1 VNREQRGRVELVRTS
16 NECIGDFESTE
27 EALCCPNFRVT
38 GGALC
43 IDHRFAV
50 GKLIRGSRFAKVVV
64 MSERVMSE
72 RSSEQIRELLD
83 SLYRVESGRI
93 LATLIRLLGDFDL
106 AEEAMHEAFAAALSL
121 WPRSGVP
128 GNPRPWLISTA
139 RFKAIDT
146 LRRRARFDASQDEL
160 VRYLEGQWSSAARSN
175 KNEEDSLEDDR
186 LEDDR
191 LRLIFTCCHPS
202 LAPEARVALTL
213 REVCGLTT
221 EEIARA
227 FLTTPRT
234 LAQRIVRAKTKIRET
249 PIPYEVPTPEELPER
264 LGAVLH
270 VIYLV
275 FNEGYSAAAG
285 AEVTRAELTGEA
297 IRLCRLLMELRPE
310 PVGVGP
316 EIVDPE
322 VIDPE
327 IMGLLSLMLLQESRH
342 AARTS
347 PTGELILLENQD
359 RALWNKEQIAEGVAL
374 LEKALNSRRFGSYTL
389 QAAIAA
395 VHAEAESVA
404 ETDWR
409 QIVALYDRLLRIQP
423 SPVVQLNRAV
433 AIAMRDGPE
442 AGLAHIDAVLEHGEL
457 ADYYLAHSARADMY
471 RRLGRTAEARAS
483 YEKALALT
491 QQEPERQ
498 FLQERIRQLK

>member
-1 VNREQRGRVELVRTS
+1 
-16 NECIGDFESTE
+16 
-27 EALCCPNFRVT
+27 
-38 GGALC
+38 
-43 IDHRFAV
+43 
-50 GKLIRGSRFAKVVV
+50 
-64 MSERVMSE
+64 MSELST
-72 RSSEQIRELLD
+72 EQIRELLD
-83 SLYRVESGRI
+83 SLYRLDSGRI

-160 VRYLEGQWSSAARSN
+160 ARYLEAQLSSAEPF
-175 KNEEDSLEDDR
+175 NEEDSLEDGV
-186 LEDDR
+186 EDDR

-202 LAPEARVALTL
+202 LAPEAHVALTL

-221 EEIARA
+221 EEIAKA
-227 FLTTPRT
+227 FLITPRT
-234 LAQRIVRAKTKIRET
+234 LAQRIVRAKAKIRET
-249 PIPYEVPTPEELPER
+249 PIPYEVPTPQELPER

-285 AEVTRAELTGEA
+285 VNVTRAELTGEA
-297 IRLCRLLMELRPE
+297 IRLCRLLTELQPE
-310 PVGVGP
+310 
-316 EIVDPE
+316 PE
-322 VIDPE
+322 VI
-327 IMGLLSLMLLQESRH
+327 GLLSLMLLQESRH

-347 PTGELILLENQD
+347 PTGELILLKNQD
-359 RALWNKEQIAEGVAL
+359 RSLWNREQIAEGVAL
-374 LEKALNSRRFGSYTL
+374 LEKALKSRRFGAYTL

-404 ETDWR
+404 ATDWR
-409 QIVALYDRLLRIQP
+409 QIVALYDQLLRIHP

-433 AIAMRDGPE
+433 AVAMRDGPE
-442 AGLAHIDAVLEHGEL
+442 AGLTQIDAVL
-457 ADYYLAHSARADMY
+457 
-471 RRLGRTAEARAS
+471 
-483 YEKALALT
+483 
-491 QQEPERQ
+491 
-498 FLQERIRQLK
+498 

>member
-1 VNREQRGRVELVRTS
+1 
-16 NECIGDFESTE
+16 
-27 EALCCPNFRVT
+27 
-38 GGALC
+38 
-43 IDHRFAV
+43 
-50 GKLIRGSRFAKVVV
+50 
-64 MSERVMSE
+64 MSD
-72 RSSEQIRELLD
+72 RSPEPTHEQIRELLD
-83 SLYRVESGRI
+83 SLYRVDSGRI

-160 VRYLEGQWSSAARSN
+160 ARYLEAQLSSAEES
-175 KNEEDSLEDDR
+175 NEEDHLEDGV
-186 LEDDR
+186 EDDR
-191 LRLIFTCCHPS
+191 LRLIFTCCHPA
-202 LAPEARVALTL
+202 LPPEARVALTL

-221 EEIARA
+221 EEIARG
-227 FLTTPRT
+227 FLITPRT
-234 LAQRIVRAKTKIRET
+234 PAQRIVRAKAKIRET
-249 PIPYEVPTPEELPER
+249 PIPYEVPSPQELPER
-264 LGAVLH
+264 LSAVLQ

-285 AEVTRAELTGEA
+285 AEVTRAELTAEA
-297 IRLCRLLMELRPE
+297 IRLGRLLIELQPE
-310 PVGVGP
+310 PDVP
-316 EIVDPE
+316 EPE
-322 VIDPE
+322 VI
-327 IMGLLSLMLLQESRH
+327 GLLSLMLLQESRH

-359 RALWNKEQIAEGVAL
+359 RSLWNREQIAEGLAL
-374 LEKALNSRRFGSYTL
+374 VEQALKSRRFGAYTL

-404 ETDWR
+404 ATDWR
-409 QIVALYDRLLRIQP
+409 QIVALYDRLVRIHP

-433 AIAMRDGPE
+433 AIAVRDGPE
-442 AGLAHIDAVLEHGEL
+442 AGLTLIDAVLEHGEL
-457 ADYYLAHSARADMY
+457 ANYYLAHSARADMC
-471 RRLGRTAEARAS
+471 RRPGCTSVARSS

-498 FLQERIRQLK
+498 FLQERIRQLE